1 MYLVASIFNITQCKR
16 STGALAYVLFVIKKC
31 LILKSFS
38 KEVKSCLNSDPLSN
52 TTWRGRG
59 YLHRHVLLNNCLTLA
74 DDLFMYS
81 SLLVVSKSRSYVGIS
96 TIPNQPLAGL
106 IMVLQVRPTLYL
118 MIVPPIYCCLIDLL
132 YDLSDPHAPNLTVL
146 VVLLSYV
153 EDVHRES
160 FSF

>member
-1 MYLVASIFNITQCKR
+1 
-16 STGALAYVLFVIKKC
+16 
-31 LILKSFS
+31 
-38 KEVKSCLNSDPLSN
+38 
-52 TTWRGRG
+52 
-59 YLHRHVLLNNCLTLA
+59 
-74 DDLFMYS
+74 MYS